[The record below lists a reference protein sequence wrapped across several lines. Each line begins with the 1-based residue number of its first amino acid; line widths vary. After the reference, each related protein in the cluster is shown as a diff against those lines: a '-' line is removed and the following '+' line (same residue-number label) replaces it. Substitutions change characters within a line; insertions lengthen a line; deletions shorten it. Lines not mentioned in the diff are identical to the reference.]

1 MNEKRIGIMGGTFDP
16 IHLGHLIIAEASR
29 MMFHLD
35 EILFVPVGDPPHKDK
50 KKVSSAEHRLKMI
63 ELSIADNP
71 AFFVSDMEIRRQG
84 ETYTIDTLKEL
95 HDRYPENKMFFIT
108 GADAMDSITSWKD
121 YEKLFSYADFV
132 VAIRGEE
139 ARYQLKGEIAKFR
152 EHILR
157 LDTPFVDI
165 SSTKIR
171 QCVRDDISIRYVVR
185 EDVRVYIDE
194 KGLYKAR

>member
-1 MNEKRIGIMGGTFDP
+1 MNAKRIGIMGGTFDP
-16 IHLGHLIIAEASR
+16 IHLGHLIIAEAAR
-29 MMFHLD
+29 MMFYLD
-35 EILFVPVGDPPHKDK
+35 EIIFIPVGDPPHKNK
-50 KKVSSAEHRLKMI
+50 RKVSSAKHRLRMI

-84 ETYTIDTLKEL
+84 ETYTIDTLREMRR
-95 HDRYPENKMFFIT
+95 RYPEDRMFFIT
-108 GADAMDSITSWKD
+108 GADAMDSITTWKD
-121 YEKLFSYADFV
+121 YEELFSYADFV

-139 ARYQLKGEIAKFR
+139 ARYQIKSGISKFK

-194 KGLYKAR
+194 KGLYK